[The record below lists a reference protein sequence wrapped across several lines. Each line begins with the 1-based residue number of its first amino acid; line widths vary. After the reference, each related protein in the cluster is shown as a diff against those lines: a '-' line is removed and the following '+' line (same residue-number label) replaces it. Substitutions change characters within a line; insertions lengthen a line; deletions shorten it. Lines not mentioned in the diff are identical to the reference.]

1 MNLYRNTA
9 NIKAALFI
17 AGFIMI
23 VGLILYTQN
32 IVKQLREDN
41 REIVKL
47 YAELVADVAAQQG
60 DENLDFIFR
69 NIIQNIRFPVVQTN
83 LDDEPVSW
91 RNIEFADKP
100 GKLTSIQHTMD
111 KQNEPIALIYINP
124 ETGDSLIFGYLHYGD
139 SRLINRLIWLPFQG
153 IAAVTLF
160 ILLGFIGF
168 TVIRNNEKRHIWIG
182 MAKETAHQL
191 GTPVSALMGWVD
203 RLKNKPEDVN
213 NIAEEME
220 KDLRR
225 LNQISGRF
233 SDMSKG
239 PAPEKINLHM
249 LVQEVSDYLDRRI
262 PSSVDI
268 QIINRV
274 DEKVFVKL
282 RVNLFAWVL
291 ENMIKN
297 SLDAIGAN
305 EGSIEIWNVEE
316 SNRVTL
322 YLKDTGKG
330 IPKKDWKNVFRPG
343 YSTKSYG
350 WGLGLSLANRIVE
363 DINGGRIFILDSSP
377 SKGTVI
383 GIHFNT

>member
-262 PSSVDI
+262 PSSMDI

>member
-1 MNLYRNTA
+1 
-9 NIKAALFI
+9 
-17 AGFIMI
+17 
-23 VGLILYTQN
+23 
-32 IVKQLREDN
+32 
-41 REIVKL
+41 L
-47 YAELVADVAAQQG
+47 YAELVADAAAQEG

-69 NIIQNIRFPVVQTN
+69 NIIQNIRFPVIQTN
-83 LDDEPVSW
+83 IDGEPVSW
-91 RNIEFADKP
+91 RNIEFADNLDQ
-100 GKLTSIQHTMD
+100 LTSIQHTMD
-111 KQNEPIALIYINP
+111 RQNKPIALIYINP
-124 ETGDSLIFGYLHYGD
+124 DMGDSLIFGYLHYGD
-139 SRLINRLIWLPFQG
+139 SRLINRLIWLPYQG
-153 IAAVTLF
+153 IAAVALF

-191 GTPVSALMGWVD
+191 GTPVSALMGWID
-203 RLKNKPEDVN
+203 RLKDDPEDVK
-213 NIAEEME
+213 NIAKEME

-239 PAPEKINLHM
+239 PEPEKINLRM
-249 LVQEVSDYLDRRI
+249 LVQEVSDYLNRRI

-274 DEKVFVKL
+274 DEKVYLKL
-282 RVNLFAWVL
+282 RVNLFAWVI
-291 ENMIKN
+291 ENMIRN

-305 EGSIEIWNVEE
+305 EGSIEIWNVVE
-316 SNRVTL
+316 SKRVTL

-343 YSTKSYG
+343 FSTKSHG
-350 WGLGLSLANRIVE
+350 WGLGLSLASRIVE
-363 DINGGRIFILDSSP
+363 DVNGGQIFILDSSP
-377 SKGTVI
+377 TKGTVI

>member
-1 MNLYRNTA
+1 
-9 NIKAALFI
+9 
-17 AGFIMI
+17 
-23 VGLILYTQN
+23 
-32 IVKQLREDN
+32 
-41 REIVKL
+41 
-47 YAELVADVAAQQG
+47 
-60 DENLDFIFR
+60 
-69 NIIQNIRFPVVQTN
+69 
-83 LDDEPVSW
+83 
-91 RNIEFADKP
+91 
-100 GKLTSIQHTMD
+100 
-111 KQNEPIALIYINP
+111 
-124 ETGDSLIFGYLHYGD
+124 
-139 SRLINRLIWLPFQG
+139 
-153 IAAVTLF
+153 
-160 ILLGFIGF
+160 
-168 TVIRNNEKRHIWIG
+168 
-182 MAKETAHQL
+182 
-191 GTPVSALMGWVD
+191 
-203 RLKNKPEDVN
+203 
-213 NIAEEME
+213 
-220 KDLRR
+220 
-225 LNQISGRF
+225 
-233 SDMSKG
+233 MSKG

-316 SNRVTL
+316 FNRVTL

>member
-111 KQNEPIALIYINP
+111 KQNEPIALIYINS

-239 PAPEKINLHM
+239 PAPKKINLHM

-305 EGSIEIWNVEE
+305 KGSIEIWNVEE

>member
-291 ENMIKN
+291 ENMMKN

>member
-69 NIIQNIRFPVVQTN
+69 NIIQNIRFTVVQTN

-139 SRLINRLIWLPFQG
+139 SRLINRLI
-153 IAAVTLF
+153 
-160 ILLGFIGF
+160 
-168 TVIRNNEKRHIWIG
+168 
-182 MAKETAHQL
+182 
-191 GTPVSALMGWVD
+191 
-203 RLKNKPEDVN
+203 
-213 NIAEEME
+213 
-220 KDLRR
+220 
-225 LNQISGRF
+225 
-233 SDMSKG
+233 
-239 PAPEKINLHM
+239 
-249 LVQEVSDYLDRRI
+249 
-262 PSSVDI
+262 
-268 QIINRV
+268 
-274 DEKVFVKL
+274 
-282 RVNLFAWVL
+282 
-291 ENMIKN
+291 
-297 SLDAIGAN
+297 
-305 EGSIEIWNVEE
+305 
-316 SNRVTL
+316 
-322 YLKDTGKG
+322 
-330 IPKKDWKNVFRPG
+330 
-343 YSTKSYG
+343 
-350 WGLGLSLANRIVE
+350 
-363 DINGGRIFILDSSP
+363 
-377 SKGTVI
+377 
-383 GIHFNT
+383 

>member
-23 VGLILYTQN
+23 VGLILYSQN

-47 YAELVADVAAQQG
+47 YAELVADAAAQEG

-69 NIIQNIRFPVVQTN
+69 NIIQNIRFPVIQTN
-83 LDDEPVSW
+83 LDGEPVSW
-91 RNIEFADKP
+91 RNVGTADKP
-100 GKLTSIQHTMD
+100 DRLTSIQRTMD
-111 KQNEPIALIYINP
+111 RQNEPIALVYIGP
-124 ETGDSLIFGYLHYGD
+124 ESGDTLIFGYLHYGD

-203 RLKNKPEDVN
+203 RLKNNPEDVN
-213 NIAEEME
+213 NIAEEMD

-239 PAPEKINLHM
+239 PSPEKINLHM
-249 LVQEVSDYLDRRI
+249 LVQEVSDYLSRRI
-262 PSSVDI
+262 PTSVDI
-268 QIINRV
+268 KVINRV
-274 DEKVFVKL
+274 DEKVYLKL
-282 RVNLFAWVL
+282 RVNLFAWVI
-291 ENMIKN
+291 ENMIRN

-343 YSTKSYG
+343 FSTKSHG

-377 SKGTVI
+377 SSGTVI

>member
-23 VGLILYTQN
+23 VGLIFYTQN